1 MAIKFAVLTIS
12 LLLFSVFTQAQSNQ
26 PAIDRLG
33 ITSISFD
40 NKQYPLS
47 WSSHPAE
54 HYYKQE
60 YLAKGAIV
68 ARYNTMILVDVLL
81 GDKSLKEIVSAKIAE
96 LKQQQSANPMVNYQ
110 LFDNAA
116 KGEYMIDFLLSANA
130 PDGKTMSIVERN
142 VYRYKTFTD
151 KLGRKGILLFGVST
165 RGYGKNIDAFLLS
178 LKASKNVLVNQVA
191 KYTLPVITLLE

>member
-1 MAIKFAVLTIS
+1 MTTKLAVSALS
-12 LLLFSVFTQAQSNQ
+12 LLLFSVCTMGQGNK

-33 ITSISFD
+33 IKSISFD

-54 HYYKQE
+54 LYYKQE
-60 YLAKGAIV
+60 YVAKGAI
-68 ARYNTMILVDVLL
+68 ATKYNTMILVDVLL

-96 LKQQQSANPMVNYQ
+96 LKQQQAANPMVNYQ
-110 LFDNAA
+110 VFDNAA

-142 VYRYKTFTD
+142 VYRYTTFTD
-151 KLGRKGILLFGVST
+151 RSGKKGIPLFGVST

-178 LKASKNVLVNQVA
+178 LKGSKNVLVNQVA
-191 KYTLPVITLLE
+191 KYTLPVVTILE